1 MQPQGC
7 FKIFKSPA
15 GILYFLNKNP
25 LSNEWIKAIWAKNT
39 MFSAT
44 YCLPNDPSLNPA
56 LTGRGR
62 LTRWRAFAL
71 HLLELLPTTEILAS
85 KQLKTKARI
94 LN

>member
-1 MQPQGC
+1 LN
-7 FKIFKSPA
+7 I
-15 GILYFLNKNP
+15 LNKNP
-25 LSNEWIKAIWAKNT
+25 LSNEGIKDIRAKSAR
-39 MFSAT
+39 FSAT
-44 YCLPNDPSLNPA
+44 YCLPNDPPLNPA